1 VHWGGIIFAAVV
13 ILLAIPFAVSHLR
26 APDSPIRA
34 GAPRTLLTFV
44 LLAALS
50 LAAVNIV
57 RAAGQLED
65 HRVYWAL
72 NIGLAILFWVLLLR
86 VSWTER
92 RQRPR

>member
-1 VHWGGIIFAAVV
+1 MHWGGIIFAAVV

-26 APDSPIRA
+26 AQDSPIRA
-34 GAPRTLLTFV
+34 GAPNVLLV
-44 LLAALS
+44 LVVLAALL
-50 LAAVNIV
+50 LATVNIV

-72 NIGLAILFWVLLLR
+72 NIGLAALFWVLLLR

>member
-1 VHWGGIIFAAVV
+1 MHLGGIIFAAVV
-13 ILLAIPFAVSHLR
+13 ILLAIPFAVSNLR

-34 GAPRTLLTFV
+34 GAPKALLV
-44 LLAALS
+44 LVILAALS

-72 NIGLAILFWVLLLR
+72 NLGLAVLFWVLLLR

>member
-1 VHWGGIIFAAVV
+1 MHWGGIIFAAVV
-13 ILLAIPFAVSHLR
+13 ILLAIPFAVSNLR
-26 APDSPIRA
+26 ARDSPIRA
-34 GAPRTLLTFV
+34 GAPKALLV
-44 LLAALS
+44 LVILAALS

-72 NIGLAILFWVLLLR
+72 NLGLAVLFWVLLLR